1 MSQAPLDFI
10 HDLTWD
16 QVPEDVQSATR
27 MALLD
32 LLGVAAS
39 GTATALSKIIR
50 NHAVSHFGP
59 GHSDQGVRNGSRI
72 LFDGRRC
79 SIPGAALAGGMLIDS
94 VDAHDGSKPTK
105 GHVGCGTLPAALAF
119 SEADAATTEA
129 ELLTKILIGYE
140 IGTRAGLAL
149 HATACDYHTSGA
161 WIALAAAA
169 LGSRSLGLSAQQTRE
184 AIGIAE
190 YHGPRSQMMRCIDHP
205 TMLKD
210 GSGWGSMAGCSA
222 ALLAQDGFTGAP
234 ALTME
239 SDDVKDI
246 WSDLGTRWMVC
257 EQYVKAYP
265 VCRWAQPAIAGVM
278 LIQEKHPFVHNE
290 VKRVEIGTFHESK
303 RLAVSAPETT
313 EQAQYSLPFPTAAAI
328 VHNDVAV
335 EHIDGSGLKDDSVL
349 RISELTELIEVDA
362 YSECFPELRKSH
374 VLIELNNGSVL
385 ESGTMQAAG
394 DPEMPFTADE
404 LEQKFMRFA
413 SKPLGQKA
421 AAGLKAQVLSLGES
435 NSLTT
440 LGELIYQPTT

>member
-1 MSQAPLDFI
+1 MRYAPFDFI
-10 HDLTWD
+10 HDLSWQ
-16 QVPEDVQSATR
+16 QVPDDVQTATR

-39 GTATALSKIIR
+39 GTATELSKIIR
-50 NHAVSHFGP
+50 NHAVNHFGP
-59 GHSDQGVRNGSRI
+59 GQTNPSGSRI

-119 SEADAATTEA
+119 SEADPSTTEA
-129 ELLTKILIGYE
+129 ELLTKILVGYE
-140 IGTRAGLAL
+140 IGTRAGIAL

-169 LGSRSLGLSAQQTRE
+169 LGSRSIGLTLQQTRE
-184 AIGIAE
+184 AVGIAE

-222 ALLAQDGFTGAP
+222 ALLAQDGFTGSP

-265 VCRWAQPAIAGVM
+265 VCRWAQPAIAGVQ
-278 LIQEKHPFVHNE
+278 LIKEKHPFVHDE
-290 VKRVEIGTFHESK
+290 VKKIEIGTFHESK

-313 EQAQYSLPFPTAAAI
+313 EQAQYSLPFPTAAAV
-328 VHNDVAV
+328 VHNEVAI
-335 EHIDGSGLKDDSVL
+335 EHIDGQGLKDDSVL
-349 RISELTELIEVDA
+349 RISKLIELNEVNE
-362 YSECFPELRKSH
+362 YNECFPELRKSH
-374 VLIELNNGSVL
+374 VVIELKDGSVL
-385 ESGTMQAAG
+385 ESGTVQAAG
-394 DPEMPFTADE
+394 DPEMPFTADV

-413 SKPLGQKA
+413 GKPLGEDVA
-421 AAGLKAQVLSLGES
+421 AKIKAQVLALGERD
-435 NSLTT
+435 T
-440 LGELIYQPTT
+440 LSSFNELIYRQAL

>member
-1 MSQAPLDFI
+1 MSHATFDFI
-10 HDLTWD
+10 HDLSWD
-16 QVPEDVQSATR
+16 QVPEEVQSATR

-39 GTATALSKIIR
+39 GTATELSKIIR
-50 NHAVSHFGP
+50 DHAVNHFGYSQSGP
-59 GHSDQGVRNGSRI
+59 GSRI

-119 SEADAATTEA
+119 SEADPLTTET
-129 ELLTKILIGYE
+129 ELLTKILVGYE

-169 LGSRSLGLSAQQTRE
+169 LGSRSLGLTMQQTRE
-184 AIGIAE
+184 AVGIAE

-210 GSGWGSMAGCSA
+210 GSGYGSMAGCSA

-234 ALTME
+234 ALTIE

-246 WSDLGTRWMVC
+246 WSDLGSRWMMC

-265 VCRWAQPAIAGVM
+265 VCRWAQPAIAGV
-278 LIQEKHPFVHNE
+278 IAIKEKRNFKPDE

-303 RLAVSAPETT
+303 RLAVSAPATT

-328 VHNDVAV
+328 VHNDVAI
-335 EHIDGSGLKDDSVL
+335 EHIDGPGLKDDSVL
-349 RISELTELIEVDA
+349 RISDLTKLTEVAE
-362 YSECFPELRKSH
+362 YNECFPELRKSH
-374 VLIELNNGSVL
+374 VVIELNDGSVL
-385 ESGTMQAAG
+385 ESGTIQAAG
-394 DPEMPFTADE
+394 DPEMPFTAE
-404 LEQKFMRFA
+404 VLEQKFMRFA
-413 SKPLGQKA
+413 GKPLTEERA
-421 AAGLKAQVLSLGES
+421 AALKAHVLSFGEGS
-435 NSLTT
+435 SLSEFS
-440 LGELIYQPTT
+440 ELIYQPAV